1 MRRCALLPLAAFFGV
16 LMASAHAQLDV
27 AAERA
32 RIAQERAAAGER
44 LREREKACA
53 TRFVVTSC
61 VEAARREHRETLAP
75 LKQQEFLLDDAQ
87 RQLRAAQRRAQLQ
100 EKAAQTKSDIVLPST
115 QPAAAEEA
123 ASAPT
128 RRPASPAKT
137 LTPQEQA
144 QIDQE
149 RARKQAASQVEAQ
162 QRAHAHQQKLEVA
175 KRRKQEVEKRNAE
188 RAASGKP
195 PPAPLKMP
203 PSASAP

>member
-1 MRRCALLPLAAFFGV
+1 MKRCALLPLAAIFGV
-16 LMASAHAQLDV
+16 LVSSAHAQLDA

-44 LREREKACA
+44 LREQEKACA

-87 RQLRAAQRRAQLQ
+87 RQQRAAQRRAQLQ
-100 EKAAQTKSDIVLPST
+100 EKAAQTKSDIVLPGT
-115 QPAAAEEA
+115 QPAVAEET

-128 RRPASPAKT
+128 RRPAFPSKAP
-137 LTPQEQA
+137 TPQEQV

-149 RARKQAASQVEAQ
+149 RAQKQAAAQAQAQ
-162 QRAHAHQQKLEVA
+162 QRVNAYQQKLEVA
-175 KRRKQEVEKRNAE
+175 KRRKQEAEKRNAE

-195 PPAPLKMP
+195 RPAPLKVP